1 MEQKPKGKLLGWL
14 NHHPFI
20 TIVMI
25 IFVIGIIGVTA
36 ETISG
41 QGASTAS
48 NSDLRATVEATN
60 DGISITNNESDQW
73 QSCEVGVNGG
83 CGFSFDNP
91 PYQSHISFDLAGGA
105 STTIAYSTLTS
116 ADGTR
121 FDITTHAVNSIVIM
135 CSMGTSDQTERSFC
149 GTQ

>member
-1 MEQKPKGKLLGWL
+1 MEQKPKGKLLDWL
-14 NHHPFI
+14 NHHPVI

-25 IFVIGIIGVTA
+25 MFVIGIVGVTA
-36 ETISG
+36 EAIAG
-41 QGASTAS
+41 QGSSTTS
-48 NSDLRATVEATN
+48 NSDLQATVETTN
-60 DGISITNNESDQW
+60 DGISITNLESDSW

-83 CGFSFDNP
+83 CGFNFDNP

-105 STTIAYSTLTS
+105 STTIPYSTLTS

-135 CSMGTSDQTERSFC
+135 CSMGANDRTERSFC
-149 GTQ
+149 GMQ